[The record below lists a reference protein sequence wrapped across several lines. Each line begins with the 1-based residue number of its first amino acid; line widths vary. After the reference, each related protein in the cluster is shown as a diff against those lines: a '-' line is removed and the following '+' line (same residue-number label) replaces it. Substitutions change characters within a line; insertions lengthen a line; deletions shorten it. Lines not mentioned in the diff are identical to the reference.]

1 MNILCLFALEISF
14 ILYIVEK
21 LFEILVLNTITV
33 LELRTLL
40 ALVK

>member
-1 MNILCLFALEISF
+1 MNILCLFALEIAF

-21 LFEILVLNTITV
+21 LFEIHGLNTITA

-40 ALVK
+40 AIVK